1 MVLCK
6 TGGDDMESKS
16 QTNTIMIIGIV
27 IVAVVVVLGALT
39 FRNNSPTPT
48 ISNPTSTTQNQ
59 IAESTLAVS
68 PEPTQADVT
77 LTEEIQTVNLEAG
90 SFYYKPNV
98 ITVKKGQKVRIVMKA
113 ADQMHNFNIDELG
126 VKLPIVKSG
135 NTGTVEFTADK
146 LGTFE
151 YYCSVVQHRANGQV
165 GKLIVQ

>member
-1 MVLCK
+1 
-6 TGGDDMESKS
+6 
-16 QTNTIMIIGIV
+16 
-27 IVAVVVVLGALT
+27 
-39 FRNNSPTPT
+39 
-48 ISNPTSTTQNQ
+48 
-59 IAESTLAVS
+59 
-68 PEPTQADVT
+68 
-77 LTEEIQTVNLEAG
+77 
-90 SFYYKPNV
+90 
-98 ITVKKGQKVRIVMKA
+98 MKA